1 MRRRDAG
8 LILLAVGVLCGI
20 IYILIKLGAATT
32 TATQVGTLLMYAG
45 IVAIIAG
52 LIVFATSKAESFL

>member
-8 LILLAVGVLCGI
+8 LILLSTGVLCGI
-20 IYILIKLGAATT
+20 IYILIKLSAATT
-32 TATQVGTLLMYAG
+32 TATAISGLLMYTG

-52 LIVFATSKAESFL
+52 LIVFATSKARSLL